1 MRRVS
6 VRMENTALVETLDYG
21 VDPKCPVCQSEVRV
35 SDQETGELI
44 CGVCGLVLDQDK
56 INGGPE
62 WRAFDLQEKSTRARV
77 ETFGSSAMRDQY
89 YTNLYGFSDGSGRKL
104 SLDAI
109 KKMQRLNRVNNVAN
123 NDETVRRN
131 LKIASKSMSMLTEKL
146 GLPRGIN
153 DDAFKLYRRALDRDL
168 IRGKTIE
175 GFIAASLLV
184 VIRERGI
191 ARSLLEIASALDV
204 DQRVV
209 ARLYRELLTE
219 FNLRM
224 PIDEPRKYFEK
235 LCGKMEVEPEV
246 HVRAQNL
253 LKLAKTQG
261 LIQGKRPNGVAA
273 AALYLA
279 LRESF
284 VGVTQKCIAR
294 LAETSEVTLRIRVN
308 DLKCLDVG

>member
-1 MRRVS
+1 
-6 VRMENTALVETLDYG
+6 
-21 VDPKCPVCQSEVRV
+21 
-35 SDQETGELI
+35 
-44 CGVCGLVLDQDK
+44 
-56 INGGPE
+56 
-62 WRAFDLQEKSTRARV
+62 
-77 ETFGSSAMRDQY
+77 MRDQY

-284 VGVTQKCIAR
+284 VGVTQKSIAR